1 MLEAMVVC
9 LATAVYFEAR
19 GEPRVGQQAVAHVV
33 LNRVRD
39 SRFPSN
45 VCDVVQQGPRYRWDP
60 DIPVKHRCQFSYYCD
75 GKSDK
80 MRDKA
85 AKLRAT
91 RISELVLSRTI
102 MDPTEG
108 STFYHADYVLPSWA
122 STKSRVVQINQHV
135 FYKWSQP
142 KNKKDLKIPR

>member
-1 MLEAMVVC
+1 MLSAALLC

-19 GEPRVGQQAVAHVV
+19 GEPTVGQVAVAAVV
-33 LNRVRD
+33 MNRVEDR
-39 SRFPSN
+39 RFPN
-45 VCDVVQQGPRYRWDP
+45 DVCSVVKQGPLYRSGA
-60 DIPVKHRCQFSYYCD
+60 PVRHKCQFSFYCD

-80 MRDKA
+80 MRDRA
-85 AKLRAT
+85 AKRRAT
-91 RISELVLSRTI
+91 RLSELVLSRTV

-122 STKSRVVQINQHV
+122 STKSRVVQINKHV
-135 FYKWSQP
+135 FYTWSQP

>member
-1 MLEAMVVC
+1 MLSAALLC
-9 LATAVYFEAR
+9 LSAAVYFEAR
-19 GEPRVGQQAVAHVV
+19 GEPTVGQVAVASVIM
-33 LNRVRD
+33 NRVEDR
-39 SRFPSN
+39 RFPN
-45 VCDVVQQGPRYRWDP
+45 DVCSVVKQGPIYRSGA
-60 DIPVKHRCQFSYYCD
+60 PVRHKCQFSFYCD

-80 MRDKA
+80 MRDRA

-91 RISELVLSRTI
+91 RLSELVLSRTI

-135 FYKWSQP
+135 FYKWYQP

>member
-1 MLEAMVVC
+1 MLSAALLC

-19 GEPRVGQQAVAHVV
+19 GEPTVGQVAVAAVV
-33 LNRVRD
+33 MNRVEDR
-39 SRFPSN
+39 RFPN
-45 VCDVVQQGPRYRWDP
+45 DVCSVVKQGPLYRSGA
-60 DIPVKHRCQFSYYCD
+60 PVRHKCQFSFYCD

-135 FYKWSQP
+135 FYKWSHP

>member
-1 MLEAMVVC
+1 MLSAALLC

-19 GEPRVGQQAVAHVV
+19 GEPTVGQVAVAAVV
-33 LNRVRD
+33 MNRVEDR
-39 SRFPSN
+39 RFPN
-45 VCDVVQQGPRYRWDP
+45 DVCSVVKQGPLYRSGA
-60 DIPVKHRCQFSYYCD
+60 PVRHKCQFSFYCD
-75 GKSDK
+75 GKSDI

-91 RISELVLSRTI
+91 RIAELVLSRTI

-122 STKSRVVQINQHV
+122 STKSRVVQINKHV

-142 KNKKDLKIPR
+142 KNRKTLKIAR

>member
-1 MLEAMVVC
+1 MIASALFC

-19 GEPRVGQQAVAHVV
+19 GEPTVGQVAVASVV
-33 LNRVRD
+33 MNRVFD
-39 SRFPSN
+39 QRFPN
-45 VCDVVQQGPRYRWDP
+45 DVCSVVKQGPVYRSGA
-60 DIPVKHRCQFSYYCD
+60 PVRHKCQFSFYCD

-91 RISELVLSRTI
+91 RISELVLSRTV

-108 STFYHADYVLPSWA
+108 STFYLADYVLPSWA
-122 STKSRVVQINQHV
+122 ATKTRVVQINKHV
-135 FYKWSQP
+135 FYQWSLP
-142 KNKKDLKIPR
+142 KNKRSLKTVK

>member
-1 MLEAMVVC
+1 MVASALLC

-19 GEPRVGQQAVAHVV
+19 GEPMVGQVAVASVIM
-33 LNRVRD
+33 NRVEDR
-39 SRFPSN
+39 RFPN
-45 VCDVVQQGPRYRWDP
+45 DVCSVVKQGPVYRSGA
-60 DIPVKHRCQFSYYCD
+60 PVRHKCQFSFYCD

-108 STFYHADYVLPSWA
+108 STFYHANYVLPSWA
-122 STKSRVVQINQHV
+122 ATKRRVVQINKHV
-135 FYKWSQP
+135 FYQWSLP
-142 KNKKDLKIPR
+142 KNKKRLKIVE

>member
-1 MLEAMVVC
+1 MLSAAMLC

-19 GEPRVGQQAVAHVV
+19 GEPTVGQVAVAAVIM
-33 LNRVRD
+33 NRVEDR
-39 SRFPSN
+39 RFPN
-45 VCDVVQQGPRYRWDP
+45 DVCSVVKQGPLYRSGA
-60 DIPVKHRCQFSYYCD
+60 PVRHKCQFSFYCD

-142 KNKKDLKIPR
+142 KNKKGLKIPR

>member
-1 MLEAMVVC
+1 MLSAALLC

-19 GEPRVGQQAVAHVV
+19 GEPTVGQVAVAAVV
-33 LNRVRD
+33 MNRVEDR
-39 SRFPSN
+39 RFPN
-45 VCDVVQQGPRYRWDP
+45 DVCSVVKQGPLYRSGA
-60 DIPVKHRCQFSYYCD
+60 PVRHKCQFSFYCD

-80 MRDKA
+80 MRDRA

-91 RISELVLSRTI
+91 RISELVLSRTV

-122 STKSRVVQINQHV
+122 STKSRVVQINKHV

-142 KNKKDLKIPR
+142 KNRKTLKIAR

>member
-1 MLEAMVVC
+1 MLSAAMLC

-19 GEPRVGQQAVAHVV
+19 GEPTVGQVAVAAVIM
-33 LNRVRD
+33 NRVEDR
-39 SRFPSN
+39 RFPN
-45 VCDVVQQGPRYRWDP
+45 DVCSVVKQGPLYRSGA
-60 DIPVKHRCQFSYYCD
+60 PVRHKCQFSFYCD

>member
-1 MLEAMVVC
+1 MLSAALLC

-19 GEPRVGQQAVAHVV
+19 GEPTVGQVAVAAVIM
-33 LNRVRD
+33 NRVEDR
-39 SRFPSN
+39 RFPN
-45 VCDVVQQGPRYRWDP
+45 DVCSVVKQGPIYRSGA
-60 DIPVKHRCQFSYYCD
+60 PVRHKCQFSFYCD

-80 MRDKA
+80 MRDRA

-91 RISELVLSRTI
+91 RLSELVLSRTI

>member
-1 MLEAMVVC
+1 MLSAALLC

-19 GEPRVGQQAVAHVV
+19 GEPTVGQVAVAAVIM
-33 LNRVRD
+33 NRVEDR
-39 SRFPSN
+39 RFPN
-45 VCDVVQQGPRYRWDP
+45 DVCSVVKQGPLYRSGA
-60 DIPVKHRCQFSYYCD
+60 PVRHKCQFSFYCD
-75 GKSDK
+75 GKSDR
-80 MRDKA
+80 MRDRA

-91 RISELVLSRTI
+91 RISELVLSRTV

-122 STKSRVVQINQHV
+122 STKSRVVQINKHV

-142 KNKKDLKIPR
+142 KNRKTLKIAR

>member
-1 MLEAMVVC
+1 MLSAALLC

-19 GEPRVGQQAVAHVV
+19 GEPTVGQVAVAAVIM
-33 LNRVRD
+33 NRVEDR
-39 SRFPSN
+39 RFPN
-45 VCDVVQQGPRYRWDP
+45 DVCSVVKQGPLYRSGA
-60 DIPVKHRCQFSYYCD
+60 PVRHKCQFSFYCD
-75 GKSDK
+75 GKSDI
-80 MRDKA
+80 MRDRA

-91 RISELVLSRTI
+91 RIAELVLSHTI

>member
-1 MLEAMVVC
+1 MLSAALLC

-19 GEPRVGQQAVAHVV
+19 GEPTVGQVAVAAVIM
-33 LNRVRD
+33 NRVEDR
-39 SRFPSN
+39 RFPN
-45 VCDVVQQGPRYRWDP
+45 DVCSVVKQGPLYRSGA
-60 DIPVKHRCQFSYYCD
+60 PVRHKCQFSFYCD
-75 GKSDK
+75 GKSDR
-80 MRDKA
+80 MRDRA

-91 RISELVLSRTI
+91 RISELVLSRTV

-142 KNKKDLKIPR
+142 KNRKTLKIAR

>member
-1 MLEAMVVC
+1 MLSAALLC

-19 GEPRVGQQAVAHVV
+19 GEPTVGQVAVAAVIM
-33 LNRVRD
+33 NRVEDR
-39 SRFPSN
+39 RFPN
-45 VCDVVQQGPRYRWDP
+45 DVCSVVKQGPLYRSGA
-60 DIPVKHRCQFSYYCD
+60 PVRHKCQFSFYCD

-122 STKSRVVQINQHV
+122 STKSLVVQINQHV

>member
-1 MLEAMVVC
+1 MLSAALLC

-19 GEPRVGQQAVAHVV
+19 GEPTVGQVAVAAVIM
-33 LNRVRD
+33 NRVEDR
-39 SRFPSN
+39 RFPN
-45 VCDVVQQGPRYRWDP
+45 DVCSVVKQGPLYRSGA
-60 DIPVKHRCQFSYYCD
+60 PVRHKCQFSFYCD
-75 GKSDK
+75 GKSDI
-80 MRDKA
+80 MRDRA

-91 RISELVLSRTI
+91 RIAELVLSRTI

>member
-1 MLEAMVVC
+1 MLSAALLC

-19 GEPRVGQQAVAHVV
+19 GEPTVGQVAVAAVV
-33 LNRVRD
+33 MNRVEDR
-39 SRFPSN
+39 RFPN
-45 VCDVVQQGPRYRWDP
+45 DVCSVVKQGPLYRSGA
-60 DIPVKHRCQFSYYCD
+60 PVRHKCQFSFYCD
-75 GKSDK
+75 GKSDR
-80 MRDKA
+80 MRDRA